1 MAEQLLEQVRDVV
14 DGQIVCAPTPNRA
27 GHDKT
32 AANTWQDFEGQK
44 LVELI
49 NTVALTAVGVSL
61 CHCYSTMSCA

>member
-1 MAEQLLEQVRDVV
+1 MWLMARLFVRLHPP
-14 DGQIVCAPTPNRA
+14 APV
-27 GHDKT
+27 GKT

-61 CHCYSTMSCA
+61 CYCHFTMSCA